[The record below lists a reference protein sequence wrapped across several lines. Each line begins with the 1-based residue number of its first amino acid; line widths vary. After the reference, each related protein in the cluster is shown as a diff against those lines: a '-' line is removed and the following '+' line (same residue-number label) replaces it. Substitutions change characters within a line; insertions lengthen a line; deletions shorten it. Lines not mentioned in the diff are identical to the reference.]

1 MNKQYVLDLISQL
14 NIAEHA
20 YYVLNKP
27 VMSDGEYDKLFN
39 ELKEIEKNYS
49 ELIFSFSPTQRVTG
63 TPDNAFTQVEHKQ
76 RMYSLDNSESL
87 EDIQKWIEKN
97 EKLTDLNLF
106 PITVEPK
113 IDGLAISLIY
123 KDNVLQQG
131 LTRGDGIIGEDVT
144 HNIKTIKNIPLKL
157 PDGFNNEFE
166 IRGEI
171 YMPSS
176 SFDELNKQKVSD
188 KKKLEELLSIEK
200 NQLSEMQKEQI
211 RNLRSEGVSEFI
223 NSRNAAA
230 GSLRQKNSEITAT
243 RDLRLLAYQLI
254 QHGEQKQ
261 LPYSEQISKMKLFG
275 FNTNNIF
282 EAKNI
287 KEIKSYLDNIESSRN
302 KLEFQIDGA
311 VLKVNSTQIQD
322 ELGYTAKSPRWAL
335 AYKFSAEE
343 QTTKILDIKLQVGR
357 TGAITPVA
365 VLDPV
370 NVGGA
375 LISFATL
382 HNPDEIKRKDLRI
395 NDFVIVK
402 RAGDVIPE
410 VVSSIKERR
419 DKSQKVWEMQKICP
433 CGEFKIE
440 FVKDEKVPRCSGF
453 QNCKIA
459 KKETLIF
466 FASKS
471 GLDIDGLGR
480 ETVEVLIS
488 NNLVKSFEDFYNL
501 TFEQLIVL
509 PQWKDKK
516 TNNLLEAISKSI
528 SSHPYDLLSALG
540 IRYIG
545 NQTAKLLL
553 NSFGSLNEVFNAST
567 ERIEGIHGL
576 STSVASSLKEWY
588 ERSEN
593 KLLLQ
598 RLKEIGFNTDQK
610 IETTK
615 GVFNGRTF
623 VLTGTLVNYSRQ
635 EATSIVESFGG
646 IVTSSVSKNTN
657 FVVAGEKAGSKLEKA
672 KKLGLEIIDENK
684 FEELFELNS

>member
-63 TPDNAFTQVEHKQ
+63 TPDNAFNQVEHKQ

-97 EKLTDLNLF
+97 QKLTDLNLF

-419 DKSQKVWEMQKICP
+419 DSSQKVWEMQKICP

-488 NNLVKSFEDFYNL
+488 NNLVQSFEDFYNL

>member
-20 YYVLNKP
+20 YYVLNNP

-63 TPDNAFTQVEHKQ
+63 TPDNAFNQVEHKQ

-488 NNLVKSFEDFYNL
+488 NNLVQSFEDFYNL

>member
-63 TPDNAFTQVEHKQ
+63 TPDNAFNQVEHKQ

-97 EKLTDLNLF
+97 QKLTDLNLF

-488 NNLVKSFEDFYNL
+488 NNLVQSFEDFYNL

-610 IETTK
+610 IITTK

>member
-63 TPDNAFTQVEHKQ
+63 TPDNAFNQVEHKQ

-87 EDIQKWIEKN
+87 EDIQKWIDKN

-488 NNLVKSFEDFYNL
+488 NNLVQSFEDFYNL

>member
-63 TPDNAFTQVEHKQ
+63 TPDNAFNQVEHKQ

>member
-20 YYVLNKP
+20 YYVLNNP

-144 HNIKTIKNIPLKL
+144 HNIRTIKNIPLKL

-488 NNLVKSFEDFYNL
+488 NNLVQSFEDFYNL